1 MKRKSKTMPV
11 LLAVFM
17 VSLLVWSCEGP
28 SGADGSGAYISV
40 SPALASIAK
49 GATADITATT
59 NGVEDASYTWS
70 SNDTD
75 VATVSQG
82 TVTGVSE
89 GSALISV
96 VGDNSGASAVVVI
109 QVTPTE
115 RSEYS
120 FIYDIQPMMTTD
132 EFWSP
137 GSDACTWCHY
147 ANNEDSLGSKH
158 VMDLGSY
165 EGIMYGADPDP
176 DDLVGSGHPLFGE
189 SVTGQ
194 TDYDWDHAMLRSRI
208 RNNRMPQAPG
218 WEFWRNEGN
227 RNGYDLVIGSD
238 GQSDAVSTT
247 GSYTSWGDEWATD
260 NATGV
265 PNALGMVEAWV
276 EDLKAGGD
284 LNVGGDVPFSYGGR
298 SDLTFNNDVLQFF
311 TQPDMWFTNSQEC
324 TECHF
329 ANIDESYHLM
339 DVSNY
344 DGFIY
349 GADGGE
355 HPLLNG
361 ETTALESTDD
371 IDWSESRLRK
381 RLRDNRMPPNSH
393 FLLSEENRDGP
404 DVWDAVQGEMVTA
417 IDLIG
422 LWLAAGAPE

>member
-96 VGDNSGASAVVVI
+96 VGDNSGANAVVVI

-158 VMDLGSY
+158 VMDLGTY
-165 EGIMYGADPDP
+165 EGIMRGADPDP
-176 DDLVGSGHPLFGE
+176 DTYEDGHPLFGE
-189 SVTGQ
+189 TETGD
-194 TDYDWDHAMLRSRI
+194 TDYDWSNAMLKSRL
-208 RNNRMPQAPG
+208 RNNRMPQAPA
-218 WEFWRNEGN
+218 WEFWRDESN
-227 RNGYDLVIGSD
+227 RLGPDLEFVD
-238 GQSDAVSTT
+238 GHAQPIRPIQ
-247 GSYTSWGDEWATD
+247 YTSWDDPD
-260 NATGV
+260 NV
-265 PNALGMVEAWV
+265 PNALGLVEAWV
-276 EDLKAGGD
+276 ADLKDGGD
-284 LNVGGDVPFSYGGR
+284 LNVGGDDPFSYGGE
-298 SDLTFNNDVLQFF
+298 DNLTFNNDVLPFF
-311 TQPDMWFTNSQEC
+311 TDGSMWFDGSTSC
-324 TECHF
+324 VECHWG
-329 ANIDESYHLM
+329 NIEESYHLM
-339 DVSNY
+339 DLSSY

-355 HPLLNG
+355 HPVLNG
-361 ETTALESTDD
+361 TKTALGSTDE
-371 IDWSESRLRK
+371 IDWGSSRIKK
-381 RLRDNRMPPNSH
+381 RLRDNRMPPDAP

-404 DVWDAVQGEMVTA
+404 DVWDPVNGEIVTA
-417 IDLIG
+417 VDLIG
-422 LWLAAGAPE
+422 LWLEAGASE